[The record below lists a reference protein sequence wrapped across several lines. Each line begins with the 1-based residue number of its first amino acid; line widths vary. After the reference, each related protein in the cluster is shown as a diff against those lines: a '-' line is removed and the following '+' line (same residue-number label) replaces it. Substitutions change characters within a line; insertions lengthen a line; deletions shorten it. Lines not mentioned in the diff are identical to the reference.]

1 MKSKRV
7 RSNGQTLPWGCAS
20 LTRVRLGQGLLGER
34 QRVVIGH
41 SIEQQYEQLKI
52 TGRLDA
58 MRVVYREGS
67 DKHPRPHEFWDSD
80 IGKWIESASYALMQ
94 RRDAALEAKIDAV
107 VGDISETQRAD
118 GYFNSFFQAVMPDRV
133 FTNLRDQHELYCAG
147 HLIEAAVVYER
158 ATGKRAL
165 LDVMLKYVE
174 HIASVF
180 GDRAGQKRG
189 YDGHPEIELALMR
202 LYRRT
207 EDERHLKLAKFFI
220 DARGEEPHFFDIE
233 SAARNEKPHGTDFH
247 GLRYD
252 YYQAHAPIRQQRDIE
267 GHSVRALYL
276 LAGAV
281 DVAWATDDAALKR
294 ACLAMFESCVERR
307 MYVNGGVG
315 STRHGE
321 RFTYDFDLPNE
332 SAYAET
338 CANISLMFVAARLM
352 NLTRDGRYADVMERA
367 LLNAVLPGVSLDGRS
382 YFYANYLATDP
393 KWQRF
398 ERAYPAERQPW
409 FGCACCPPNVARLLA
424 SVGSYLYSVRPG
436 EVSINLY
443 ADSVIEH
450 EGLTIRQRTKY
461 PWHEQVRLSIE
472 GEGTTRLNLRVPGWC
487 RGAVIKLNGRGVPLS
502 GGRVVK
508 GYVAVKVDAGDVV
521 ELLFPMPVERV
532 YADVRVRQDVGR
544 VALMRGPI
552 LYCVEEAD
560 VKSPVEALE
569 LPRRAK
575 VEAKWKPKLLGG
587 VMILEAQG
595 IRRTSAAKGL
605 YVTTAPKAQ
614 RAAIRWIPYYAWAN
628 RGLGQMAVWMRES

>member
-1 MKSKRV
+1 MKAKRA
-7 RSNGQTLPWGCAS
+7 RISRGFAGLGCAAVS
-20 LTRVRLGQGLLGER
+20 RVRLGDGLLGDR

-41 SIEQQYEQLKI
+41 SIEQQYEQLKL

-58 MRVVYREGS
+58 MRLVFREGS
-67 DKHPRPHEFWDSD
+67 DHPRPHEFWDSD

-94 RRDAALEAKIDAV
+94 RRDADLEARIDAV
-107 VGDISETQRAD
+107 ISDISATQRAD
-118 GYFNSFFQAVMPDRV
+118 GYFNSFFQAVIPERV

-147 HLIEAAVVYER
+147 HLIEAAVAYER
-158 ATGKRAL
+158 ATGKRSL
-165 LDVMLKYVE
+165 LDVMLRYVE
-174 HIASVF
+174 HIAGVF
-180 GDRAGQKRG
+180 GNGPGQKRG

-202 LYRRT
+202 LYRQT
-207 EDERHLKLAKFFI
+207 GDERHLKLAEFFI
-220 DARGEEPHFFDIE
+220 DARGTTPHFFDAE
-233 SAARNEKPHGTDFH
+233 SEARNEKPHGADFH

-252 YYQAHAPIRQQRDIE
+252 YYQAHAPIREQRDIE

-276 LAGAV
+276 LAGVV
-281 DVAWATDDAALKR
+281 DVAWTTGDEALKR
-294 ACLAMFESCVERR
+294 ACLAMYDSCVDRR

-352 NLTRDGRYADVMERA
+352 NLTRDVRYADAMERA
-367 LLNAVLPGVSLDGRS
+367 LFNAVLPGVSLDGRS

-398 ERAYPAERQPW
+398 ERAYPAERQAW

-424 SVGSYLYSVRPG
+424 SLGSFMYSVAPG
-436 EVSINLY
+436 EVSVNLY
-443 ADSVIEH
+443 ADSIIEH
-450 EGLTIRQRTKY
+450 EGLLIRQTTNY
-461 PWHEQVRLSIE
+461 PWDERVRLSIE
-472 GEGTTRLNLRVPGWC
+472 GEGKARLNLRIPGWC
-487 RGAVIKLNGRGVPLS
+487 RRPVMKLNGRGVSLR

-508 GYVAVKVDAGDVV
+508 GYASVEVGAGDVV
-521 ELLFPMPVERV
+521 ELTFPMPVERV
-532 YADVRVRQDVGR
+532 YADVRVRHDVGR

-560 VKSPVEALE
+560 VKSPVETLE

-587 VMILEAQG
+587 VMMLEARG
-595 IRRTSAAKGL
+595 IRRCSAAKGL
-605 YVTTAPKAQ
+605 YVTVAPKAEPVT
-614 RAAIRWIPYYAWAN
+614 IRWVPYYAWAN
-628 RGLGQMAVWMRES
+628 RGVGQMVVWLRES